1 MGGDSV
7 AVIAAG
13 LPNITARLGIA
24 GLESYTSGAIYTTT
38 GHTVGWYQYQNI
50 DQYFDASRSNSIYGN
65 SETVMPAAIQ
75 LVAQI
80 KY

>member
-1 MGGDSV
+1 MGGDNTSV
-7 AVIAAG
+7 ITAG

-24 GLESYTSGAIYTTT
+24 GYEPYTSGAIYTTT
-38 GHTVGWYQYQNI
+38 GYSVGWYQYQRV

-65 SETVMPAAIQ
+65 SETVMPATIQ
-75 LVAQI
+75 LVPQI